1 MSRKIFGAILILTF
15 ILVPI
20 FQTQSVF
27 AKADSEVEVLDTYNP
42 SLLPDSP
49 FYFLKTWLEEIQE
62 FITLNPTSKA
72 ELQLKLANKRLVEA
86 QKLAEKGKTE
96 LAQKLLDKFRERIEK
111 AAKKTEEAEDKG
123 KNVDELVA
131 KLQANSLRQQEVL
144 LKVYEK
150 VPEQARDSILQA
162 MENSKKGLANA
173 INNVQGIHKKEEFE
187 KKVDDLIEGSNLPQK
202 DKNKVKGN
210 SKSNTAPV
218 R

>member
-1 MSRKIFGAILILTF
+1 MSRKIFGAVLILTF

-20 FQTQSVF
+20 FQTQSAF

-49 FYFLKTWLEEIQE
+49 FYFLKTWFEGIQK

-72 ELQLKLANKRLVEA
+72 ELQLKLANKRLIEA

-111 AAKKTEEAEDKG
+111 ATKKTEKAKDKG

-150 VPEQARDSILQA
+150 VPTEARDSILNA
-162 MENSKKGLANA
+162 MENSKKGLLNA

-210 SKSNTAPV
+210 SKSNTAPA